1 MKMRL
6 VQTVAGFCLL
16 AANVLAA
23 DVSGDWEFAGT
34 SLGDTKYAR
43 ITFQLAGEKLTGRLN
58 EIALEGRVKN
68 DEITFTGKRGDNKFG
83 DFSGKIAGEKI
94 EGTAKYD
101 GQEVKWNARRF
112 AVPPSTPQTHN
123 FEPKEFHRV
132 FSDSIAPAL
141 RIFPGDTVNTW
152 SVDSGGV
159 DRNGVKLSQGGNPQT
174 GPFYVEGA
182 MPGDLLEVKL
192 TRIRLNRDFAD
203 SGDRIM
209 APALN
214 PWNLPKFDDHADST
228 WLLDR
233 EKMLGRL
240 KNPTAH
246 LTNYTVQ
253 LQPFLGCVGVA
264 PAGHQ
269 SFRTGYLGSYGGN
282 LDYNQLREGTTVF
295 LPVFAPGALLFLGD
309 GHAAQGDG
317 ELTGDALETSMDIQF
332 TVKVHPG
339 KSTGNPYYEN
349 DEYLMASGIAGSL
362 NDALQNATTSL
373 FELIKR
379 KYKLADKEV
388 ALILGTALQYNI
400 AEVVDPLLHV
410 VAKVRKEALSSIK

>member
-1 MKMRL
+1 MR
-6 VQTVAGFCLL
+6 TRIFL
-16 AANVLAA
+16 AAVGLCSIAVRVFAA

-43 ITFQLAGEKLTGRLN
+43 VTFHTDGEKLTGRLS
-58 EIALEGRVKN
+58 EITLEGRVKE
-68 DEITFTGKRGDNKFG
+68 DEITFTGKRGGGKFG
-83 DFSGKIAGEKI
+83 DFFGKIADDKI
-94 EGTAKYD
+94 EGTAHYD
-101 GQEVKWNARRF
+101 GQEVKWKARRF
-112 AVPPSTPQTHN
+112 AIPPSSPQTHD

-132 FSDSIAPAL
+132 FSDSIAPVL
-141 RIFPGDTVNTW
+141 HIFPGDTVNTW
-152 SVDSGGV
+152 SVDAGGV

-192 TRIRLNRDFAD
+192 TKIRLNRDYAV

-214 PWNLPKFDDHADST
+214 PWNLPKFEDHADGT

-240 KNPTAH
+240 KHPTPH
-246 LTNYTVQ
+246 LTNYTVR
-253 LQPFLGCVGVA
+253 LQPFLGCIAVA
-264 PAGHQ
+264 PPGHQ

-282 LDYNQLREGTTVF
+282 LDCNLLREGTTVY
-295 LPVFAPGALLFLGD
+295 LPVFAPGALLFVGD

-332 TVKVHPG
+332 TVKLHQG
-339 KSTGNPYYEN
+339 KSTGNPYFEN

-362 NDALQNATTSL
+362 NDALQGATSSL
-373 FELIKR
+373 FDIIKR
-379 KYKLADKEV
+379 DYKLGDKEA
-388 ALILGTALQYNI
+388 ALVFGTALQYNI
-400 AEVVDPLLHV
+400 AEVVDPLVHV
-410 VAKVRKEALSSIK
+410 VAKVRKEALAKLK